1 MISLHRIRAVRDHTF
16 SRISINYMYSAFEFF
31 CPLEFFL
38 RSAVIFAQSVNIL
51 ENVSLTVFPNDYGD
65 LFGINKMFIHQ
76 SIFNIKSRYLSILI
90 SALVTFQILNYL
102 VFHYEVYKE
111 RQNQYSIFF
120 RKKEQEEEMVIISAL
135 IERFSLVQLFLRG

>member
-51 ENVSLTVFPNDYGD
+51 ENVVSLTVFPNDVWRSFGD
-65 LFGINKMFIHQ
+65 K
-76 SIFNIKSRYLSILI
+76 
-90 SALVTFQILNYL
+90 
-102 VFHYEVYKE
+102 
-111 RQNQYSIFF
+111 
-120 RKKEQEEEMVIISAL
+120 
-135 IERFSLVQLFLRG
+135 